1 MARRSEH
8 SQEEIKAMVL
18 NVAETIVID
27 EGFSELKVRK
37 VAMGI
42 GYTVGSI
49 YMAFDNLSDLVMQVK
64 GRTLDGIAEQL
75 RQVQTEGNAEQNIID
90 LAIAYQT
97 FAGQNFNRWSMI
109 FEHRLAEDELVPD
122 WYQEKVNLVFSLVDL
137 QFQRLSTK
145 QNEEQSRLAAHA
157 LWSGVHGICI
167 LSLSAKMDLL
177 GMSSIEN
184 TVNLL
189 VESFIKGWKNN

>member
-8 SQEEIKAMVL
+8 SQEEIKEMVL
-18 NVAETIVID
+18 NAAETIVID

-37 VAMGI
+37 VAMGM

-49 YMAFDNLSDLVMQVK
+49 YMAFDNLSDLVMQIK
-64 GRTLDGIAEQL
+64 GRTLDDIAEQL
-75 RQVQTEGNAEQNIID
+75 LQVQTEGNAEKNIID

-109 FEHRLAEDELVPD
+109 FEHRLAEDELLPD

-145 QNEEQSRLAAHA
+145 QDKEQSRLAARA

-167 LSLSAKMDLL
+167 LSLSGKTDLL

-189 VESFIKGWKNN
+189 VEGFINGWKNN